1 MRFRSSAPLAL
12 ILIAV
17 LVVGALTFMSNRL
30 FSGLTD
36 EVETG
41 QFDLMQ
47 AVLENALSGAESKA
61 LARAEIIAALPT
73 AAALVAAQNRDGL
86 LAEYAAMFAIQKEKY
101 GVDQAQFHVPP
112 ATSLLRLQAPDK
124 FGDDLTKSRPLV
136 VAANR
141 DKAVRKGFAIART
154 GPAIFGVAPVKD
166 AAGAHV
172 GTFEFGL
179 DFGALLDGLKASFGM
194 EFAVFI
200 EEKPL
205 RDFGTGVDPARLA
218 DQNRV
223 GRFIRWHAT
232 NTALVGALAADADLS
247 VVNEP
252 TTYVRSADGTPY
264 GVLLFPL
271 KNAAGDALGVIVV
284 ARDFSPSREATGRS
298 LVWQIAFAIFAVV
311 VLAGA
316 AIVVIRGM
324 VLRPLGVLDARL
336 GALRTG
342 ERKGLL
348 DDTDRFPPEME
359 RIARHIEQLAAPRE
373 DGA

>member
-1 MRFRSSAPLAL
+1 MTFRSSAPLAL
-12 ILIAV
+12 IVTAV

-36 EVETG
+36 EVEIG
-41 QFDLMQ
+41 QFELMQ
-47 AVLENALSGAESKA
+47 AILENALSGAESKA

-73 AAALVAAQNRDGL
+73 AKALVAAQNREGL
-86 LAEYAAMFAIQKEKY
+86 LAEYGGMFAIQKEKY
-101 GVDQAQFHVPP
+101 GVDQGQFHVPP

-124 FGDDLTKSRPLV
+124 FGDDLTKGRPMV

-154 GPAIFGVAPVKD
+154 GPAVFGIAPIAD
-166 AAGAHV
+166 AAGNHV

-252 TTYVRSADGTPY
+252 TTYVRNADGTPF

-336 GALRTG
+336 DALRTG
-342 ERKGLL
+342 ARKTIL
-348 DDTDRFPPEME
+348 DDTDRFPPEMD